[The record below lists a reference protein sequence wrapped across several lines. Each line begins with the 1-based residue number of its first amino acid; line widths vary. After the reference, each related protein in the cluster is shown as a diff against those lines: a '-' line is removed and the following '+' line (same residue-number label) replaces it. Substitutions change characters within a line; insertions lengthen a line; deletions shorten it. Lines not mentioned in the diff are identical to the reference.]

1 MQNTNRKV
9 FDNLVSRT
17 KIYLVI
23 IFLLLLFIS
32 IQFNNLILPSIL
44 IFAAIIGYTYFA
56 NNKRKSEISE
66 TLQDLTLTVDST
78 AKSSLINS
86 PFPLL
91 ILETNGNIVWKS
103 SSFVTEF
110 QHIDVNDYIDELV
123 YDIKAQ
129 IENEKQVNKDKT
141 IQKQIKIDKKIYRV
155 YGKFVNSRNKEK
167 KNKKEYMMVLYFL
180 DETEK
185 CKLQE
190 EYENSKTCIGMIMVD
205 NYEETF
211 QLLESEEVAQCKAE
225 IDKYIYEWIN
235 KWDGVLVKSER
246 DRYICF
252 FEQRHLKAIKED
264 KFSIL
269 DKIKEIDL
277 KSKVQLTLSIAISNE
292 GATQKDKYKSVTTAM
307 DIVLGRGGDQAV
319 IRENDI
325 YKFFGGRTQ
334 EVERRTKVKA
344 RVVAHA
350 LENLIQESSKVL
362 IMGHTNPDID
372 ALGSAMGMYRFV
384 KNMNKNGYIID
395 SENAAA
401 LDSFKEVLA
410 KEEEYEDV
418 LISKEVALENIDED
432 TLLIVVDTHK
442 KNYVESEEIL
452 EKCPKVVIIDHH
464 RRSADFIENATLM
477 FQEVY
482 ASSAAELV
490 TELLQY
496 ATQKVDLKTIEAES
510 LYAGIMMDTKN
521 FTFKTGVRTFEAA
534 AYLRRCGVDIIRV
547 KKWFQSD
554 LESFNKIADIVKRAE
569 IVNDTIAISIN
580 KEKTKDASIVCA
592 KAADELLTIS
602 DITASFVLGY
612 MEDKRICISGRSIGD
627 INVQVILEKLRR
639 RRTYYPCRST
649 SRRNDNGRSKTRTN
663 NKNKWILYRNITI
676 KIATVP
682 GLNGNKLP

>member
-129 IENEKQVNKDKT
+129 IENEKVNKDKT

-663 NKNKWILYRNITI
+663 NKNK
-676 KIATVP
+676 
-682 GLNGNKLP
+682 

>member
-510 LYAGIMMDTKN
+510 LYAGILMDTKN

-663 NKNKWILYRNITI
+663 NKNK
-676 KIATVP
+676 
-682 GLNGNKLP
+682 